1 MTPTLTQTPSGWSV
15 SLPHITMNG
24 FKTKAKALRAIQF
37 ELDVM
42 NFEGETIEDR
52 LREIGL

>member
-1 MTPTLTQTPSGWSV
+1 MTPTLTQTPNGWSV

-24 FKTKAKALRAIQF
+24 FKTQAKALKAAETEIAF
-37 ELDVM
+37 M